1 MGETVRVGS
10 FVVFF
15 LGGTVE
21 EEEARLRVERGVGGG
36 GGGCGVM
43 GSRLSPDCTM
53 RFIHFSKAVLTKFSS
68 SSSSS
73 TAMPP

>member
-1 MGETVRVGS
+1 MGETVRVGG
-10 FVVFF
+10 FVFFF

-21 EEEARLRVERGVGGG
+21 EEVRLRVERGVGGG

-43 GSRLSPDCTM
+43 GSHLSLDCTI
-53 RFIHFSKAVLTKFSS
+53 RFIHFSKVVLTKLSS